1 MQNKRNEKNDYN
13 VLLCLCMHYAVLFI
27 HAWFSACFCLFAL
40 CGFIFYDD
48 CCSVTLWKVNGGIV
62 CHYVIPVLLL
72 FLVEI
77 ENLLYY
83 IQLFLHGWCCK
94 RHHKTCCLCA
104 FLVCF
109 CCKNML
115 VSMRNVA
122 Y

>member
-40 CGFIFYDD
+40 CGFICYDD

-83 IQLFLHGWCCK
+83 YSCFCMAGVVKGIIKHAVFVLFLSVFAV
-94 RHHKTCCLCA
+94 KTC
-104 FLVCF
+104 
-109 CCKNML
+109 
-115 VSMRNVA
+115 
-122 Y
+122 

>member
-40 CGFIFYDD
+40 CSFIFYDD
-48 CCSVTLWKVNGGIV
+48 CCSVTLWKVNYGIV

-83 IQLFLHGWCCK
+83 YSCFCMAGVVKGIIKHAVFVLFLSVFAV
-94 RHHKTCCLCA
+94 KTC
-104 FLVCF
+104 
-109 CCKNML
+109 
-115 VSMRNVA
+115 
-122 Y
+122 